1 MFTQLISVKFIFTV
15 FILQNLFY
23 WASKK
28 SKAPMLH
35 VYYNV
40 SVLQG
45 VFTDG
50 SLVPFQLSICCDI
63 FSDIFKF
70 IEYTADKAI

>member
-1 MFTQLISVKFIFTV
+1 
-15 FILQNLFY
+15 
-23 WASKK
+23 
-28 SKAPMLH
+28 MLH

-40 SVLQG
+40 SVLWG

-70 IEYTADKAI
+70 LEYTARQCNLIINQS

>member
-1 MFTQLISVKFIFTV
+1 
-15 FILQNLFY
+15 
-23 WASKK
+23 
-28 SKAPMLH
+28 MLH

-50 SLVPFQLSICCDI
+50 LLVPFQLSICCDI